1 MSEPMQAKEQK
12 EAVGGRNDE
21 PQDVSA
27 IDTSAA
33 GANILNPMGG
43 GLAEPAADIPPGQGS
58 VQDMPGDKQ
67 RLSKLGGDV
76 GTVKGA
82 GLGVVQGGVD
92 ERGGTAAPD
101 MAQQADTSKL
111 EGSKA

>member
-1 MSEPMQAKEQK
+1 MMCHVPS
-12 EAVGGRNDE
+12 
-21 PQDVSA
+21 DV
-27 IDTSAA
+27 
-33 GANILNPMGG
+33 
-43 GLAEPAADIPPGQGS
+43 PA
-58 VQDMPGDKQ
+58 GDKE

-92 ERGGTAAPD
+92 ARGGTAASD

>member
-1 MSEPMQAKEQK
+1 M
-12 EAVGGRNDE
+12 
-21 PQDVSA
+21 
-27 IDTSAA
+27 
-33 GANILNPMGG
+33 
-43 GLAEPAADIPPGQGS
+43 
-58 VQDMPGDKQ
+58 
-67 RLSKLGGDV
+67 

-101 MAQQADTSKL
+101 MAQQTDTGKL